1 MYARYAGVSEKN
13 WMGAYTNKQM
23 FARLFALALGVL
35 GGLCQTI
42 WSQVVSLNCEP
53 TSIGE
58 FVFHTECHAWTELFL
73 SFPQDAPVDMVS
85 IVLAGAIAGF
95 VAGAGAMWKPNW
107 AAILFLGLAMAN
119 LAIVAGA
126 VAVMDQDKL
135 AVALGLLSIAVP
147 LVCAG
152 VAWRWGEFRGPSV
165 AARQTAN

>member
-1 MYARYAGVSEKN
+1 M
-13 WMGAYTNKQM
+13 
-23 FARLFALALGVL
+23 
-35 GGLCQTI
+35 
-42 WSQVVSLNCEP
+42 
-53 TSIGE
+53 
-58 FVFHTECHAWTELFL
+58 FL

-95 VAGAGAMWKPNW
+95 VAGAVAMWKPNW

-119 LAIVAGA
+119 LAMVAGA
-126 VAVMDQDKL
+126 VAAMDQDKL
-135 AVALGLLSIAVP
+135 AVALGVLPIAVP